1 MQKAN
6 SCLKISLVLMSTARR
21 ITVMALLAS
30 SFVMITN
37 HDASAID
44 PLGTATG
51 GVVSCSSVNATAGV
65 PGGTCYL
72 LQVNCPGIENI
83 SMALKVNPPSGT
95 PTGTVMFAVGGGNT
109 EWYDQHFTYGPNAVE
124 MVQSAGYNTVQ
135 TNYMFKPTG
144 FGKKQT
150 FAGWL
155 TGPGGARALS
165 CRWATVAVWVH
176 SNIAKPNTP
185 FCATGNSA
193 ASAAAGYALADYGL
207 GSMFNMLEETSG
219 PPLTHIDRGCLCNT
233 PKETT
238 TCGQGLL
245 SECYGMDSLMFIDP
259 SYNNTKCSIAVKTHR
274 SSYDG
279 QFLHDSLDSTDA
291 IFNYP
296 TTDIHF
302 VFGGLDTS
310 GAVPEGLD
318 WKNAITAKGT
328 PTVDC
333 VADAPHE
340 IANVLDGAT
349 KVATDLITYCH

>member
-1 MQKAN
+1 
-6 SCLKISLVLMSTARR
+6 MSAATYA
-21 ITVMALLAS
+21 A
-30 SFVMITN
+30 
-37 HDASAID
+37 AID
-44 PLGTATG
+44 PLGSATG
-51 GVVSCSSVNATAGV
+51 VVVSCASVNATAGV
-65 PGGTCYL
+65 SGGTCYL
-72 LQVNCPGIENI
+72 VQVNCPGIENI

-109 EWYDQHFTYGPNAVE
+109 EWYDQHFTYGPNAIE
-124 MVQSAGYNTVQ
+124 MVQAAGYDTVQ
-135 TNYMFKPTG
+135 TNFMFKPAG
-144 FGKKQT
+144 FGKNQK

-155 TGPGGARALS
+155 TGPGGARSLA

-176 SNIAKPNTP
+176 SNIAKANTP

-207 GSMFNMLEETSG
+207 GSMFNMLEQTSG

-233 PKETT
+233 PKEQT
-238 TCGQGLL
+238 TCGQALI

-259 SYNNTKCSIAVKTHR
+259 SYNNTKCSTAVKTHH

-291 IFNYP
+291 TFNYP

-302 VFGGLDTS
+302 VIGGLDTS
-310 GAVPEGLD
+310 GAVPQALD
-318 WKNAITAKGT
+318 WSKAITAKTT

-340 IANVLDGAT
+340 LLDVLDGAT
-349 KVATDLITYCH
+349 KVASDLITYCH

>member
-1 MQKAN
+1 MRKSN
-6 SCLKISLVLMSTARR
+6 SRWNVVLALAVRLERMAFL
-21 ITVMALLAS
+21 ALLVS
-30 SFVMITN
+30 WFVMMAGN
-37 HDASAID
+37 YAAAID
-44 PLGTATG
+44 PLGSATG
-51 GVVSCSSVNATAGV
+51 GAVSCSSVNATAGV

-83 SMALKVNPPSGT
+83 SMALKLNAPSGT
-95 PTGTVMFAVGGGNT
+95 AIGTVMFAVGGGNT
-109 EWYDQHFTYGPNAVE
+109 EWYDQHFTYGSNAIE
-124 MVQSAGYNTVQ
+124 MVESAGYNTVQ

-144 FGKKQT
+144 FGKGQT

-155 TGPGGARALS
+155 TGPGGARALA

-176 SNIAKPNTP
+176 SNIAKANTP

-233 PKETT
+233 PKENT
-238 TCGQGLL
+238 TCGQGVIA
-245 SECYGMDSLMFIDP
+245 ECYGMDARMFIDP
-259 SYNNTKCSIAVKTHR
+259 SYNNTKCSAAEKIHR

-291 IFNYP
+291 TLSYP

-310 GAVPEGLD
+310 GAVPQGLD
-318 WKNAITAKGT
+318 WKNAITAKTT
-328 PTVDC
+328 PVVDC

-340 IANVLDGAT
+340 IGDVLDGAT
-349 KVATDLITYCH
+349 KIATDLITYCH